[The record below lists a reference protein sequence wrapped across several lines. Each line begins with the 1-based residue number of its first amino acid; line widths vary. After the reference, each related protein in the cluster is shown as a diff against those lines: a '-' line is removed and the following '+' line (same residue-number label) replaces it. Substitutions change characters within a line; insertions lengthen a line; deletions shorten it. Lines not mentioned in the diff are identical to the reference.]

1 LLDLAR
7 VAAFVQA
14 LPAYCGFANPAL
26 DALPAA
32 YSAAHKMAA
41 GLFGLVKNRLI
52 AIAMAGGDSTA
63 ASDTARDLHRFA
75 EKSGAFLSRTGI
87 EACAGPPAHIAA
99 ALRLLTG
106 EEQVTSAHHDDIP
119 LLPDARRFALYADCV
134 LGLHLW
140 LGAFIAERRVAGA
153 IATDAMHEALPA
165 VHALLALPPE
175 SLLSYGR
182 GCSLLL
188 ARLHP
193 DLDAVSKWHGVWEGG
208 GEQGPGH
215 ENGLAVF
222 SALQAMVH
230 SAFEVPLSGLHVSNR
245 KLRRW
250 CALSSQDCALA
261 H

>member
-1 LLDLAR
+1 

-26 DALPAA
+26 AALPAP

-52 AIAMAGGDSTA
+52 AIAMAGRDPTA

-75 EKSGAFLSRTGI
+75 ETSGAFLSRTGI
-87 EACAGPPAHIAA
+87 EACAGPPTHIAA

-106 EEQVTSAHHDDIP
+106 EGNVALAHHDDIP
-119 LLPDARRFALYADCV
+119 LLPDARRFVLYADCV

-153 IATDAMHEALPA
+153 IASGAAQGALPA
-165 VHALLALPPE
+165 VHAILALPPQ

-193 DLDAVSKWHGVWEGG
+193 DLDAVSKWRGVWEGN
-208 GEQGPGH
+208 GEHKPVD

-222 SALQAMVH
+222 SVLQAMGH
-230 SAFEVPLSGLHVSNR
+230 SAFAAPLPELYVSDR
-245 KLRRW
+245 QLRRW
-250 CALSSQDCALA
+250 CALSTLA
-261 H
+261 SV